1 MKKKQKYLKFL
12 ASILCTV
19 FLFSNSFT
27 VFAQD
32 TVTTNDFNDSTG
44 KFDILYSNPEKS
56 NSGITTY
63 STFYGNGGY
72 AELTYGSSA
81 KQFHWK
87 SDVSK
92 TTILPYTF
100 SGEITITTQST
111 GKYRGT
117 LYVSGA
123 GLGKA
128 SGTKS
133 LKGISLKKGVNYVA
147 HFSGQGFD
155 TLGKTFLIVPNAKIV
170 FKYK

>member
-1 MKKKQKYLKFL
+1 MKRERKLSKLL

-19 FLFSNSFT
+19 FLFSSSLN
-27 VFAQD
+27 VFAKD
-32 TVTTNDFNDSTG
+32 VNPANDPIDSSG
-44 KFDILYSNPEKS
+44 RFEMLYTNPEKN

-81 KQFHWK
+81 RQFHWK

-92 TTILPYTF
+92 STILPYTF
-100 SGEITITTQST
+100 SGEITIKTQST

-133 LKGISLKKGVNYVA
+133 LKGISLTKGVNYVA
-147 HFSGQGFD
+147 YFTGAGFD
-155 TLGKTFLIVPNAKIV
+155 TLGKKFTVVPNAKIV
-170 FKYK
+170 FKYN